1 MSSLAKLAIKRF
13 NIGEKGGSCPKA
25 ISDRSRT
32 VGVLTSGVLEEAV
45 TLGLSSAGPKRMSAS
60 ALLYSGTIGRY
71 WVTWK
76 LWEADAAV

>member
-1 MSSLAKLAIKRF
+1 
-13 NIGEKGGSCPKA
+13 
-25 ISDRSRT
+25 